1 MIAPLACAVLTL
13 LLLGWMLRMNAK
25 DRKILEKQLDD
36 EFGDGS
42 GV

>member
-1 MIAPLACAVLTL
+1 MIAPLICSIVTL
-13 LLLGWMLRMNAK
+13 LLLGWMLCMNAK